1 MSKTIVNESFS
12 TNEQPSRSTTTEN
25 LYTER
30 SDQDYKPPRWSEES
44 IDYQKNENELTT
56 PEIISPIFDE
66 NIVVTPPIDCCS
78 SSSDSPTKEY
88 SNGTSICLSN
98 CTSSSLA
105 ETNIE
110 PSDNTTTTTTTL
122 ENGDSDNYF
131 DTSINQSSLN
141 DRTYFSN
148 YYQYIPHS
156 SIQQSSNNQTT
167 LNNGGYMMN
176 TGPRIDP
183 SLLNYDQNLTIQ
195 NPNNYGQTYANISVT
210 NNSISNST
218 IYWND
223 AQITRS
229 LPTHFY
235 GTFPTNSTF
244 GYDHLAQ
251 QFINNGRY
259 PNSAAA
265 LVTDYMILNDSLH
278 NTRGKKKRGR
288 KPETEYS
295 HIMSLHSSASTDGIR
310 QGEIAQC
317 SNCGVRDTPAWRRD
331 LQGVAL
337 LCNACGLY
345 LKNKGI
351 HRPTELAPDGTVRL
365 MRTQRPEP
373 EVTCNNCGTRNTPC
387 WRGPEGQKLCGTYDY
402 RLSILTYT

>member
-1 MSKTIVNESFS
+1 MSKNIVNESFS
-12 TNEQPSRSTTTEN
+12 TNEQQSCSTTTEN

-44 IDYQKNENELTT
+44 VNYQKNENELT
-56 PEIISPIFDE
+56 PEIISPIYDE
-66 NIVVTPPIDCCS
+66 NIVVTPPIDCS
-78 SSSDSPTKEY
+78 STSADSPTKEY
-88 SNGTSICLSN
+88 S
-98 CTSSSLA
+98 SS
-105 ETNIE
+105 
-110 PSDNTTTTTTTL
+110 
-122 ENGDSDNYF
+122 GDSRQFDNYF
-131 DTSINQSSLN
+131 DTPINHSTLN
-141 DRTYFSN
+141 DRTYLSN
-148 YYQYIPHS
+148 IYQYIPHS
-156 SIQQSSNNQTT
+156 SIQQTSSNNNQT

-183 SLLNYDQNLTIQ
+183 SLLNYEQNLSMQ
-195 NPNNYGQTYANISVT
+195 NPNNYGQTYANMSVT
-210 NNSISNST
+210 NNPISNQAL
-218 IYWND
+218 YWND
-223 AQITRS
+223 AQISRS

-235 GTFPTNSTF
+235 GTYPTGSTI

-251 QFINNGRY
+251 QFINNGRS

-278 NTRGKKKRGR
+278 TNKGKKKRGR

-295 HIMSLHSSASTDGIR
+295 HIMPLHSPASADGIR

-373 EVTCNNCGTRNTPC
+373 EFACNNCGTRNTPC
-387 WRGPEGQKLCGTYDY
+387 WRGPEGQKLCNKCGLFLKQHGYARPPSPTMIAKYN
-402 RLSILTYT
+402 